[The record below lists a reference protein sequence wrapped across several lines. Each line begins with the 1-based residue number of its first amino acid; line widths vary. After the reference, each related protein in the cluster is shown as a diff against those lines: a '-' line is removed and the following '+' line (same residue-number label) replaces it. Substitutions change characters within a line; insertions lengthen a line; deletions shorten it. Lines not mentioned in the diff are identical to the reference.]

1 MATDIVGSLFG
12 ISPEMYQQQM
22 NRQALEDAIKMQ
34 QLDPLQRAGALTQ
47 AGVYMAGQGIGGAFG
62 IEDPMLKMV
71 STRNALARQFDI
83 NSPEGL
89 TQFAQALQQAGDIQ
103 GAAQAAGLARQIQG
117 AMVEQ
122 AQKAASAQSS
132 LATAQKNLFDIG
144 PSGRAQELAKTGKF
158 TPESIAAS
166 VTAGDVSLLVPID
179 KLAKPQT
186 DFVGK
191 AVELGFG
198 DKPNYGSYT
207 PEQVKKINEALL
219 KDEIDKRAAGAS
231 VTRLTVNQNQEQ
243 EFAKKRGTTQA
254 QALDDA
260 ANLARGAS
268 QALSTLSNMKQLNA
282 SGELF
287 TGPLANSYI
296 TGTNFLASV
305 GLLSPSQTRVL
316 TSSEVYDKQAKDL
329 VMQDLGGKLGAQI
342 SDADRK
348 FVEARIPQITTSAK
362 ARTELLEKLDE
373 IQRNK
378 IDYYR
383 KMNSHANK
391 FGNLNDFDF
400 SEQYSPIQAPSAAL
414 GTRENP
420 IKLK

>member
-22 NRQALEDAIKMQ
+22 NRQALQDAVAMQ

-47 AGVYMAGQGIGGAFG
+47 AGAYMAGQGIGGAFG
-62 IEDPMLKMV
+62 IEDPMLKMY
-71 STRNALARQFDI
+71 STRNALARQFDV
-83 NSPEGL
+83 NTPEGL
-89 TQFAQALQQAGDIQ
+89 SQFAQALQQAGDIQ

-348 FVEARIPQITTSAK
+348 FVEARIPQITTSAN
-362 ARTELLEKLDE
+362 ARTELLNKLDE

>member
-12 ISPEMYQQQM
+12 VSPEMYQQQM
-22 NRQALEDAIKMQ
+22 NRQALSDAIKMQ
-34 QLDPLQRAGALTQ
+34 ELSPLQRAGALTQ
-47 AGVYMAGQGIGGAFG
+47 AGAYMAGQGIGGAFG
-62 IEDPMLKMV
+62 IEDPMLKMI
-71 STRNALARQFDI
+71 SNRNALAQQFDI

-89 TQFAQALQQAGDIQ
+89 TQFAQALQQSGDTQ
-103 GAAQAAGLARQIQG
+103 GAVQAAGLARQIQG

-132 LATAQKNLFDIG
+132 LATAKKNIFDVG
-144 PSGRAQELAKTGKF
+144 PAGRAQDLAKTGKF

-166 VTAGDVSLLVPID
+166 IDANDISLLVPID
-179 KLAKPQT
+179 KLAKPET

-198 DKPNYGSYT
+198 DKATYGAYT
-207 PEQVKKINEALL
+207 PDQVKAINQALL

-268 QALSTLSNMKQLNA
+268 QALSTLTNMKQLNA

-348 FVEARIPQITTSAK
+348 FVEARIPQITTSVK
-362 ARTELLEKLDE
+362 ARTELLNKLDE

-400 SEQYSPIQAPSAAL
+400 SEQYSPIQTPSAAL

>member
-22 NRQALEDAIKMQ
+22 NRQALQDAVAMQ
-34 QLDPLQRAGALTQ
+34 RLSPLERAGALTQ
-47 AGVYMAGQGIGGAFG
+47 TGAYMAGQGVGGAFG

-89 TQFAQALQQAGDIQ
+89 TQFAQALQQSGDIQ

-132 LATAQKNLFDIG
+132 MATAQKNLFDIG

-348 FVEARIPQITTSAK
+348 FVEARIPQITTSAN
-362 ARTELLEKLDE
+362 ARTELLNKLDE

>member
-1 MATDIVGSLFG
+1 MATDIVGGLFG
-12 ISPEMYQQQM
+12 VSPEMYQQQM
-22 NRQALEDAIKMQ
+22 NRQALQDAVAMQ
-34 QLDPLQRAGALTQ
+34 RLSPLERAGALTQ
-47 AGVYMAGQGIGGAFG
+47 AGAYMAGQGIGGAFG
-62 IEDPMLKMV
+62 VEDPMLKMI
-71 STRNALARQFDI
+71 SNRNALARQFDV
-83 NSPEGL
+83 NTPEGL
-89 TQFAQALQQAGDIQ
+89 TQFAQALQASGDTQ
-103 GAAQAAGLARQIQG
+103 GAVQVAGLARQIQG

-122 AQKAASAQSS
+122 AQKMASAQASI
-132 LATAQKNLFDIG
+132 ATAQKNLFDVG
-144 PSGRAQELAKTGKF
+144 PAGRAQELAKTGKF

-166 VTAGDVSLLVPID
+166 VTSGDVSLLVPID
-179 KLAKPQT
+179 KLAKPQS
-186 DFVGK
+186 DFIGK

-198 DKPNYGSYT
+198 EKPNYGAYT
-207 PEQVKKINEALL
+207 PEQVKAINESLL

-243 EFAKKRGTTQA
+243 EFARKRGTTQA

-260 ANLARGAS
+260 ATLARGAS
-268 QALSTLSNMKQLNA
+268 QALATLNNMKQLNA

-305 GLLSPSQTRVL
+305 GLLSPAQTRVL

-362 ARTELLEKLDE
+362 ARTELLNKLDE

-391 FGNLNDFDF
+391 FGNLNEFDF
-400 SEQYSPIQAPSAAL
+400 SEQYSPIQTPSAAL

>member
-22 NRQALEDAIKMQ
+22 NRQALQDAVAMQ
-34 QLDPLQRAGALTQ
+34 RLSPLERAGALTQ
-47 AGVYMAGQGIGGAFG
+47 AGAYMAGQGVGGAFG

-89 TQFAQALQQAGDIQ
+89 TQFAQALQQSGDIQ

-132 LATAQKNLFDIG
+132 MATAQKNLFDIG

-179 KLAKPQT
+179 KFAKPQT

-348 FVEARIPQITTSAK
+348 FVEARIPQITTSAN
-362 ARTELLEKLDE
+362 ARTELLNKLDE

>member
-22 NRQALEDAIKMQ
+22 NRQALQDAVAMQ
-34 QLDPLQRAGALTQ
+34 RLSPLERAGALTQ
-47 AGVYMAGQGIGGAFG
+47 TGAYMAGQGVGGAFG

-89 TQFAQALQQAGDIQ
+89 TQFAQALQQSGDIQ

-132 LATAQKNLFDIG
+132 MATAQKNLFDIG

-179 KLAKPQT
+179 KFAKPQT

-348 FVEARIPQITTSAK
+348 FVEARIPQITTSAN
-362 ARTELLEKLDE
+362 ARTELLNKLDE